1 MPNEVCSS
9 YRSPLIGGTLQ
20 LHSTH
25 SRISLSLLT
34 CNMWGIKTDKIQN
47 HSFDSQPQTHD
58 PVLNSLHL
66 NTIHMPFLQTS
77 VISCLIYTM
86 VGQLELISNALGL
99 ACLPPGLLHTQHVY
113 LPSLQY
119 ATNALACGPPVAVP
133 IEVLVFTITTQL
145 IANVFLCRCGSG
157 CVLFCVY
164 FLISYSSPII

>member
-77 VISCLIYTM
+77 VISCLIYTW
-86 VGQLELISNALGL
+86 STAHT
-99 ACLPPGLLHTQHVY
+99 ACLPPFSPAYQPAQSQ
-113 LPSLQY
+113 LPVTVVPCSHPHIPAFSSISFTL
-119 ATNALACGPPVAVP
+119 NMPPP
-133 IEVLVFTITTQL
+133 FSLVFGTQ
-145 IANVFLCRCGSG
+145 
-157 CVLFCVY
+157 
-164 FLISYSSPII
+164 

>member
-34 CNMWGIKTDKIQN
+34 CNMWGIKTDKVQN

-119 ATNALACGPPVAVP
+119 
-133 IEVLVFTITTQL
+133 ISQL
-145 IANVFLCRCGSG
+145 SP
-157 CVLFCVY
+157 
-164 FLISYSSPII
+164 SYQLL